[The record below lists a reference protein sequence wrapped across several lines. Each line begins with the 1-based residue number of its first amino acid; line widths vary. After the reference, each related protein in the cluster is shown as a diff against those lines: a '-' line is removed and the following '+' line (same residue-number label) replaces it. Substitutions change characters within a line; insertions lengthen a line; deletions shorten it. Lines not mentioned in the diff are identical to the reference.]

1 MSSARSLLSAVAVIA
16 GLAEIGMALQF
27 ALDGKADSAPAPAA
41 AFAAAFLLLAWF
53 VRGGSFW
60 PVIALIVLFALEV
73 AFVPMFARES
83 WIDWAE
89 QAAFVAIAVV
99 GLIAGIAA
107 VASHKRA
114 TAYSHPRSRSRDVTV
129 PDARNPGATGQ

>member
-1 MSSARSLLSAVAVIA
+1 MNSARSLLSAVAVIA

-53 VRGGSFW
+53 VRAGNFW
-60 PVIALIVLFALEV
+60 PVIALIVLFALEM
-73 AFVPMFARES
+73 ALVPMFARES
-83 WIDWAE
+83 WVDWAE
-89 QAAFVAIAVV
+89 QAGFMAISVA

-107 VASHKRA
+107 VASRKRA
-114 TAYSHPRSRSRDVTV
+114 IA
-129 PDARNPGATGQ
+129 